1 MVCIQ
6 PPRHIQPVVSPCS
19 KYQDIHLNA
28 FITKNVSGSRI
39 ETGQYIIIYKPNRMG
54 CRHTHT
60 RTVAVEALSRD
71 KMETDGVCG
80 VCVLLLAT
88 RGSGKALL
96 DM

>member
-1 MVCIQ
+1 
-6 PPRHIQPVVSPCS
+6 
-19 KYQDIHLNA
+19 
-28 FITKNVSGSRI
+28 
-39 ETGQYIIIYKPNRMG
+39 MG

-60 RTVAVEALSRD
+60 RTVAVEALNRD